1 MTDKINEKPR
11 KRKEKTDSKESKARL
26 GKKKREWINQSTVNE
41 SK

>member
-26 GKKKREWINQSTVNE
+26 GKKKKGSG
-41 SK
+41 